1 MSKPITKVSP
11 DKRTRPRTEVM
22 KDICDL
28 LERGMSLQR
37 ACREVSDSPTAGNVL
52 VWVEKDDAL
61 AKQYATA
68 RSVGY
73 KLLADE
79 IVEIS
84 DETEVEAKFQGEDVR
99 LALDAT
105 AVARNRLRV
114 DTRKWMLSKMLPKV
128 YGDKLTQEHVGADGG
143 AIQVAAVDLRGL
155 SDAELVQMQTLLGKT
170 TAKGQ

>member
-1 MSKPITKVSP
+1 M
-11 DKRTRPRTEVM
+11 R
-22 KDICDL
+22 DICEL

-37 ACREVSDSPTAGNVL
+37 ACKSISDSPTAGNVL
-52 VWVEKDDAL
+52 NWVNKDPAL
-61 AKQYATA
+61 AEQYAAA
-68 RSVGY
+68 RSIGY

-84 DETEVEAKFQGEDVR
+84 DETEVEAKFQGDDVR

-128 YGDKLTQEHVGADGG
+128 YGDKVTQELTGADGG
-143 AIQVAAVDLRGL
+143 AIQMSAVDLRGL
-155 SDAELVQMQTLLGKT
+155 SDAELLQMQTLLGKAT
-170 TAKGQ
+170 PGAK